1 MRCEIRLLR
10 PDLLARF
17 GMPGYQTPMAAGID
31 LVACLEAPL
40 VLAPQAPA
48 VLVPSGIA
56 VHMADPA
63 VAAMIYPRSGLAH
76 KRGLVLGNGVAVI
89 DADYQGEIMVSVW
102 NRNPA
107 GDAAAAITIEPGDRI
122 AQLVFVPILRPE
134 FAIVDQF
141 SATSQRGAGGFGST
155 GIAAA

>member
-10 PDLLARF
+10 PELLARF
-17 GMPGYQTPMAAGID
+17 EMPGYQTPMAAGID
-31 LVACLEAPL
+31 LVACLDAPL
-40 VLAPQAPA
+40 ALAPQAPA

-56 VHMADPA
+56 VHMADA
-63 VAAMIYPRSGLAH
+63 GVAAMIYPRSGLAH

-102 NRNPA
+102 NRNPPA
-107 GDAAAAITIEPGDRI
+107 SEAIAIQPGDRI

-134 FAIVDQF
+134 FAIVSDF
-141 SATSQRGAGGFGST
+141 SATSTRGTGGFGST
-155 GIAAA
+155 GVAAA